1 MVERTPSIL
10 VRLSVSMVLEGK
22 RAERTRVNRQLE
34 AERTFTTP
42 ASVWARAAW

>member
-1 MVERTPSIL
+1 MVEVAVASG
-10 VRLSVSMVLEGK
+10 VKGK

-34 AERTFTTP
+34 AERTLTTP